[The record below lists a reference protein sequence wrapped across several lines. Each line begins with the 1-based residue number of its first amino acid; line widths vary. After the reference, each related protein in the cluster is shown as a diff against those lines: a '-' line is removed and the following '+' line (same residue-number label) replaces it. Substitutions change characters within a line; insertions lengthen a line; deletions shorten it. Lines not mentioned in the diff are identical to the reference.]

1 MRAVRLFF
9 YFVIG
14 LLLSSVAVLALA
26 ETIPAENG
34 YGPWNFRDVL
44 YSTPEPACLAAQ
56 AFTYGQALSVSA
68 AVSGSSA
75 VCTNGTGWTYTVYR
89 QTNVKP
95 CPTGQNWTL
104 SGSNCTRP
112 DCVDPLAR
120 DPLDGVCKVPPNK
133 CAPKKDEW
141 SDGWVSVPAGAAMP
155 VGVVCLDGCEA
166 NRVLSVGGPD
176 DGMGLGKGVDWW
188 PIGQTFTGAVC
199 SGVDIPLP
207 LGTDPAKVP
216 PKPAKKPVCAAGEG
230 VMTSS
235 SGKVLCV
242 PEGVPGV
249 SKPVV
254 RKSEEVQTFPDG
266 STKKTTTTTT
276 TDPNTGAKDVQTT
289 AVSSGGQ
296 AGTAGTTTTNGGSSS
311 DGDGDGDSDGDCD
324 PTLNF
329 CGGPD
334 TTGLYEKK
342 DKTVSSTLSTFADS
356 VKGSAVGS
364 AMSGFFTVSNH
375 SGGCPAWV
383 VNVAYLS
390 VTVDIGQYFCT
401 GTAMMMMDLVGAVL
415 LAVASFVGFRWAVL

>member
-1 MRAVRLFF
+1 MRTLRLFLW
-9 YFVIG
+9 FVVG
-14 LLLSSVAVLALA
+14 LILSTAAVISYA
-26 ETIPAENG
+26 ETIPATNGVSGEGWRMNPEYSCSATKLEAAQYQCSTYGATISTFNPTNG
-34 YGPWNFRDVL
+34 YLICSNG
-44 YSTPEPACLAAQ
+44 AQ
-56 AFTYGQALSVSA
+56 P
-68 AVSGSSA
+68 SGFYT
-75 VCTNGTGWTYTVYR
+75 CTAKT
-89 QTNVKP
+89 
-95 CPTGQNWTL
+95 CPSGQNWTL
-104 SGSNCTRP
+104 SGSSCTRP
-112 DCVDPLAR
+112 DCVEPQAR
-120 DPLDGVCKVPPNK
+120 DPADGVCKVPPNK

-166 NRVLSVGGPD
+166 NRVLSLGGPD

-216 PKPAKKPVCAAGEG
+216 PKPAKKPVCAPGEG

-334 TTGLYEKK
+334 TAGLYEKK
-342 DKTVSSTLSTFADS
+342 DKTFSATLSTFADG

-390 VTVDIGQYFCT
+390 AIVDIGQYFCT
-401 GTAMMMMDLVGAVL
+401 STAMMMMDLVGAVL